1 VSETEG
7 VAAVEVAPPPE
18 APSTTEAPETV
29 EVQAP
34 ETTETPANQALNRHM
49 SRRERVQAIHD
60 RITTTTEQPRG
71 PDGKFVAQESAA
83 EEPVAESE
91 EEVPVAAEETEVATQ
106 PKEADSAA
114 PEEVAESGADET
126 ATPQEPQLV
135 SIPLDPSHPLYAQG
149 ITELKNVPA
158 HLERAMRTMANA
170 SVRKQ
175 EVEQARAAQQAA
187 ETELAMAQ
195 ARMELLQSGE
205 AQAQDTS
212 PEMQKLLADI
222 EQAYPEQIDTVK
234 SAFEALQQ
242 QAVQGKEAE
251 IMANVQREQ
260 VGRQFMH
267 EVSDRSTKHYP
278 IWAQAGELPERL
290 RVSVAQYGDYVDARN
305 ANLSYTGQP
314 EQMPNADEFFTWLD
328 TNYVKDQRV
337 QSQLADYKQRS
348 EAKIGDAR
356 AKEAAVA
363 ERRKIAEEEKQRL
376 SEAATRHGT
385 KPPSPPPMRSQ
396 GNVVP
401 PTPANEEARKNH
413 GTRQRDLRSSIRQR
427 LQSTT

>member
-114 PEEVAESGADET
+114 PEE
-126 ATPQEPQLV
+126 
-135 SIPLDPSHPLYAQG
+135 
-149 ITELKNVPA
+149 
-158 HLERAMRTMANA
+158 
-170 SVRKQ
+170 